1 MRLKYVFPSSPA
13 EDEARRKLEARIDL
27 WWQDFAARAKDLPQA
42 FRGKLKFDFTT
53 WTQNH
58 FHDIHPEIMWEFGP
72 GVRGGER
79 LAISA
84 EANFVLQPLVDLIL
98 ERAPVI
104 PNWTFIPYRPAVGMK
119 WAEMY
124 VKARTGL
131 KLRTGANAYRI
142 KVSTGHYNKIDLA
155 IYSAKYSEA
164 RHKEELK
171 MAGTAVQYLL
181 GEEFFYNWLG
191 ALSISKLSVMQ
202 TFFGR
207 GLVSLPLLKPRV
219 DALMTTLRDQL
230 YPEPMWKGGWQNLS
244 NREPSDKKGQQKVGT
259 MFKLNAKKQ
268 DVYPRRTDEYVAVSE
283 AAKIWEATHLD
294 SEFSSRRF
302 SKHSELFCYL
312 KIDMTG
318 FSEKEILGLRYDIQE
333 KLDELLNKAQAGC
346 AIGGATGYVYSYIDL
361 ALSNVPASID
371 RIRTCFREMNLTHRA
386 WLLFFDKEF
395 ADEWVGVAED
405 TPEPPG
411 YRDALTGVE
420 KI

>member
-1 MRLKYVFPSSPA
+1 MRLKYIFPSSPA
-13 EDEARRKLEARIDL
+13 EDEARRKLEARIDH

-58 FHDIHPEIMWEFGP
+58 IHDIHPEIMWEFGP

-98 ERAPVI
+98 ERAPAI
-104 PNWTFIPYRPAVGMK
+104 PNWTFVPYRPAVGMK

-164 RHKEELK
+164 RHNEELK

-230 YPEPMWKGGWQNLS
+230 YPAPMWKGGWQKIFNG
-244 NREPSDKKGQQKVGT
+244 EPPDKTGRQKVGT
-259 MFKLNAKKQ
+259 AFKLSPKQ
-268 DVYPRRTDEYVAVSE
+268 CDVYPRRTDECLAVS
-283 AAKIWEATHLD
+283 AAEKIWEATHLD
-294 SEFSSRRF
+294 PEFSSRRF
-302 SKHSELFCYL
+302 SRHSELFCYL

-318 FSEKEILGLRYDIQE
+318 IAEKTYQSDIEKKLGD
-333 KLDELLNKAQAGC
+333 LLCQAQAGC
-346 AIGGATGYVYSYIDL
+346 VLGGGTGYVYSYIDL
-361 ALSNVPASID
+361 ALSDVRASID
-371 RIRTCFREMNLTHRA
+371 PIRTCFREMNLTHKA
-386 WLLFFDKEF
+386 WLLFFDKEL
-395 ADEWVGVAED
+395 AEEWVGVAED

-411 YRDALTGVE
+411 YRDALNGVE